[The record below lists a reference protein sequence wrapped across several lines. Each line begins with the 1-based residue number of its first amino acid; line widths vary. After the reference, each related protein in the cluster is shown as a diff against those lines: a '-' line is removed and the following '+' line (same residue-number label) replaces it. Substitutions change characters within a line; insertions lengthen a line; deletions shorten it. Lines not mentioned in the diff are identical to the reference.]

1 MEQCEIFTGNSNP
14 QLAKK
19 ICDYLELPPGKIEVG
34 RFSDGEVS
42 VKIEENVRGR
52 DVFIVQSVCA
62 PVNESLVE
70 LLVMI
75 DAARRASAKRITAVL
90 PYYGYARQDWKE
102 RPRVPITAKLVANLI
117 TAAGANR
124 VLTMDLHTPQ
134 IQGFFDI
141 PLDHLFAAPVLIKY
155 FQELNLSNL
164 VVVAPDVGSIKTAR
178 AFAKR
183 LHAALAVVDKRRNSP
198 DSVEVMHLIGEV
210 KGKDVVI
217 VDDLVASGGTLCEAA
232 DALKENGARNIY
244 ASITHGVLSGNA
256 IENIAN
262 SSLEKLI
269 ITDTI
274 PLTKEKELEKIKVL
288 SVASLLGEAIRCI
301 HLAKSVSS
309 LFI

>member
-14 QLAKK
+14 QLAKE

-274 PLTKEKELEKIKVL
+274 PLTKEKELKKIEVL

>member
-14 QLAKK
+14 QLAKE

-155 FQELNLSNL
+155 FQKLNLSNL

-274 PLTKEKELEKIKVL
+274 PLTKEKELKKIEVL

>member
-14 QLAKK
+14 QLAKE
-19 ICDYLELPPGKIEVG
+19 ICDYLELPSGKIEVG

-70 LLVMI
+70 LLVMV

-198 DSVEVMHLIGEV
+198 NSVEVMHLIGEV
-210 KGKDVVI
+210 QGKDVVI

-274 PLTKEKELEKIKVL
+274 PLTKEKELKKIEVL

>member
-1 MEQCEIFTGNSNP
+1 MEECEIFTGNSNP

-19 ICDYLELPPGKIEVG
+19 ICDYLELPSGKIEVG
-34 RFSDGEVS
+34 QFSDGEVS
-42 VKIEENVRGR
+42 VKIEENVRGK
-52 DVFIVQSVCA
+52 DIFIVQSVCA
-62 PVNESLVE
+62 PVNKSLVE

-75 DAARRASAKRITAVL
+75 DAAKRASAKRITAVL
-90 PYYGYARQDWKE
+90 PYYAYARQDWKE

-155 FQELNLSNL
+155 FQGLNLSNL

-183 LHAALAVVDKRRNSP
+183 LHASLAVVDKRRNSP
-198 DSVEVMHLIGEV
+198 ESVEVMHVIGEV

-232 DALKENGARNIY
+232 NALKKNGARNIY

-256 IENIAN
+256 IENVAN

-269 ITDTI
+269 ITDTV
-274 PLTKEKELEKIKVL
+274 PLTKEKELKKIEVL
-288 SVASLLGEAIRCI
+288 SVAFLLGEAIRCI
-301 HLAKSVSS
+301 HLEKSVSS

>member
-14 QLAKK
+14 QLAKE
-19 ICDYLELPPGKIEVG
+19 ICDYLELPSGKIEVG

-274 PLTKEKELEKIKVL
+274 PLTKEKELKKIEVL

>member
-1 MEQCEIFTGNSNP
+1 MKQCEIFTGNSNP

-19 ICDYLELPPGKIEVG
+19 ICDYLELSPGEIEVG
-34 RFSDGEVS
+34 QFSDGEVS
-42 VKIEENVRGR
+42 VKIEENVRGK
-52 DVFIVQSVCA
+52 DIFIVQSVCT
-62 PVNESLVE
+62 PVNKSLVE

-75 DAARRASAKRITAVL
+75 DAAKRASAKRITAVL

-155 FQELNLSNL
+155 FQGLNLSNL

-183 LHAALAVVDKRRNSP
+183 LHASLAVVDKRRNSP
-198 DSVEVMHLIGEV
+198 DSVEVMHIIGEI

-217 VDDLVASGGTLCEAA
+217 VDDLVATGGTLCEAA
-232 DALKENGARNIY
+232 NALKENGARNIY

-256 IENIAN
+256 IVNIAN

-274 PLTKEKELEKIKVL
+274 QLTKEKELKKIEVL

-301 HLAKSVSS
+301 HLEKSVSS

>member
-14 QLAKK
+14 QLAKE

-70 LLVMI
+70 LLVMV

-155 FQELNLSNL
+155 FQKLNLSNL

-210 KGKDVVI
+210 QGKDVVI

-301 HLAKSVSS
+301 HLEKSVSS

>member
-14 QLAKK
+14 QLAKE

-269 ITDTI
+269 ITDTV
-274 PLTKEKELEKIKVL
+274 PLTKEKELKKIEVL

-301 HLAKSVSS
+301 HLEKSVSS

>member
-14 QLAKK
+14 QLAKE

-155 FQELNLSNL
+155 FQKLNLSNL

-269 ITDTI
+269 ITDTV
-274 PLTKEKELEKIKVL
+274 PLTKEKELKKIEVL

>member
-14 QLAKK
+14 QLAKE